1 MILFANKI
9 YHQRG
14 ERIMAQTVLPFQ
26 YEVEKKCGGMTA
38 LSGLPLYLEFAH
50 LMGLRRLIAEHV
62 RARQG
67 DQGWTDDQM
76 IMALVVL
83 NLAGGDCVDDLR
95 VLEADEGFC
104 RVLRE
109 VEFYGRTRSERRALT
124 RRWRKERTRTLP
136 SPTAVREYLERF
148 HDPEQEENRKPHEAF
163 IPEPSELLCALVR
176 LIGAFAA
183 AMQRR
188 SPQTTATLDMDA
200 TLVETFKK
208 AALYCYKRFKAYQPL
223 NVYWAEQGL
232 MLFSEFRDGNV
243 PADYDLLRPFKRALE
258 LVPEGVKQVYLRSD
272 SAGYVVDLLKYCAEG
287 KNKRFG
293 VIEFAVG
300 TDVTEAF
307 RLAVREVADADW
319 RPLYRDVNGERVD
332 TGQEWAEVC
341 FVPNWVGHK
350 KDGPSYRYL
359 AIREPLEQQALPGME
374 EQQVLPFP
382 TMDWGA
388 VRYKVTGIV
397 TNREIP
403 GDELIWWYRGRCGKS
418 EEAHS
423 IMKEDLAGGKL
434 PSGLFGANAAWWQIM
449 ILAFNVNSA
458 MKRLVL
464 GESWV
469 NRRMKAIR
477 LWLINVAGRVLER
490 SRQLVVRLA
499 GGHASNEI
507 LFEARRRMVCL
518 WDSG

>member
-1 MILFANKI
+1 
-9 YHQRG
+9 
-14 ERIMAQTVLPFQ
+14 MAQGLLPFQ
-26 YEVEKKCGGMTA
+26 YEVEKKPGGMTA
-38 LSGLPLYLEFAH
+38 LAGLPLYLDFAQ
-50 LMGLRRLIAEHV
+50 LMGVRRLIAEHV

-76 IMALVVL
+76 IMALVLL

-95 VLEADEGFC
+95 VLEGDDGFC

-109 VEFYGRTRSERRALT
+109 VELYGRTRSQRRALK
-124 RRWRKERTRTLP
+124 RRWRKARARTLP
-136 SPTAVREYLERF
+136 SPTAMREYLERF
-148 HDPEQEENRKPHEAF
+148 HDPEQEHYRKPHEAF
-163 IPEPSELLCALVR
+163 IPEPSELLGGLTR

-188 SPQTTATLDMDA
+188 SPQETATLDMDA

-208 AALYCYKRFKAYQPL
+208 AALYCYKKFKAYQPL
-223 NVYWAEQGL
+223 NVYWAEMGL

-243 PADYDLLRPFKRALE
+243 PAGYDLLRPFKRALE
-258 LVPEGVKQVYLRSD
+258 LVPGGVKKVYLRSD
-272 SAGYVVDLLKYCAEG
+272 TAGYVVDLLRYCAEG
-287 KNKRFG
+287 KDERFG

-300 TDVTEAF
+300 ADVTGAF
-307 RLAVREVADADW
+307 RQAVREVAAADW
-319 RPLYRDVNGERVD
+319 HSLFRVVDGKLED

-350 KDGPSYRYL
+350 KHGPTYRYL

-374 EQQVLPFP
+374 GQMALPFP

-388 VRYKVTGIV
+388 VHYKVTAIV
-397 TNREIP
+397 TNRDIP
-403 GDELIWWYRGRCGKS
+403 ADELIWWYRARCGKS

-469 NRRMKAIR
+469 RSRLKAIR
-477 LWLINVAGRVLER
+477 FWLIRLPGRVLER
-490 SRQLVVRLA
+490 SRQLFVRLA
-499 GGHASNEI
+499 GGHPSNEL
-507 LFEARRRMVCL
+507 LFEARRRMTCL
-518 WDSG
+518 CDSD

>member
-1 MILFANKI
+1 
-9 YHQRG
+9 
-14 ERIMAQTVLPFQ
+14 MAQGVLPFQ
-26 YEVEKKCGGMTA
+26 YEVDKKPGGMTA
-38 LSGLPLYLEFAH
+38 LGGLPLYLDFSH

-76 IMALVVL
+76 IMAMVL
-83 NLAGGDCVDDLR
+83 LNVAGGGCVEDVR
-95 VLEADEGFC
+95 MLEGDEGFC

-109 VEFYGRTRSERRALT
+109 VEWYGRTSSERRALN

-136 SPTAVREYLERF
+136 SVTAVREFLELF
-148 HDPEQEENRKPHEAF
+148 HNPEQEQYRKPHEAF
-163 IPEPSELLCALVR
+163 IPVPSELLRALV
-176 LIGAFAA
+176 LLNGAFAA

-188 SPQTTATLDMDA
+188 SPERTATLDMDA

-208 AALYCYKRFKAYQPL
+208 AAHYCYKKFKAYQPL

-243 PADYDLLRPFKRALE
+243 PAGYDLLRPFKQALE
-258 LVPEGVKQVYLRSD
+258 LVPAGVRQVYLRSD
-272 SAGYVVDLLKYCAEG
+272 TAGYLVELLKYCAEG
-287 KNKRFG
+287 KNERFG

-300 TDVTEAF
+300 ADVTESF
-307 RLAVREVADADW
+307 RQAVKEVPSADW
-319 RPLYRDVNGERVD
+319 RPLRRLVDGTYQD
-332 TGQEWAEVC
+332 TGQEYAEVC

-350 KDGPSYRYL
+350 KDGPVYRFL
-359 AIREPLEQQALPGME
+359 AIREPLEQPALPRME
-374 EQQVLPFP
+374 EQLSLPFP

-397 TNREIP
+397 TNRDLP

-434 PSGLFGANAAWWQIM
+434 PSQLFGANAAWWQIM

-469 NRRMKAIR
+469 NRRMKAVR
-477 LWLINVAGRVLER
+477 FWLINLPGRVLEG
-490 SRQLVVRLA
+490 SRQLCVRLT
-499 GGHASNEI
+499 GGHPSNEI
-507 LFEARRRMVCL
+507 LLGARRRMECL
-518 WDSG
+518 CDSG